1 MLAEGLPNESAPY
14 QHNHKFRKSFFHS
27 SWCHYRARMT
37 NCQEPA
43 KLLILNEFF
52 VAFLQQ
58 HGRRGRIPGR
68 EKQEHQPDKFT
79 FLVYFISS

>member
-1 MLAEGLPNESAPY
+1 M
-14 QHNHKFRKSFFHS
+14 
-27 SWCHYRARMT
+27 M